1 MSKMSQLHAELSEQ
15 ATELGFESLE
25 EALANGYEV
34 DYEEGELVNP
44 YVLSDKAHEEA
55 HEEWVKERDNYLE
68 ILDVVKDVL
77 TDINN
82 GLIMS
87 GDVELIQAWQLEVLA
102 SELERAIEFFKK
114 GEV

>member
-15 ATELGFESLE
+15 AIELGFESLE

-34 DYEEGELVNP
+34 DYDEKELVNP

-55 HEEWVKERDNYLE
+55 HKEWIKERDMYLE
-68 ILDVVKDVL
+68 TMDVIRDVL
-77 TDINN
+77 IDINN

-87 GDVELIQAWQLEVLA
+87 GDVDLVQAWKLEVLA
-102 SELERAIEFFKK
+102 SELERAIDFFKK
-114 GEV
+114 GEI